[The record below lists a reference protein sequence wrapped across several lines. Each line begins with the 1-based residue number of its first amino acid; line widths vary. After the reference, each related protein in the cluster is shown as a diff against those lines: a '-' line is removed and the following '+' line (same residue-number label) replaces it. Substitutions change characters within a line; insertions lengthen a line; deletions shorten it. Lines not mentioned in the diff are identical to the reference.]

1 LFVLPSLVAASL
13 NNRAEIGL
21 AELSAA
27 LGRLYPSFEAEL
39 FLRFD
44 PDCLDAEISR
54 VTAAM
59 VCVGLLERNGE
70 AIRRPSEGSAAE
82 AQFRICAEIVQ
93 PFLEYYYLCMI
104 YLLEHGS
111 GVLDKPEVV
120 ERCADAAEQLAML
133 YTLSSPDLFEA
144 ALFENLI
151 EALLS
156 QGLVE
161 RDTEGRLCFGSS
173 LGRVAE
179 DLGLVLR
186 PRVRQTL
193 RNFAG
198 AATTAPISAVG
209 EDGTP

>member
-1 LFVLPSLVAASL
+1 LCDAIERHRHSRHPKGDFIRRDNKLAIIHQRSRLDHRVLGGTGQIARVA
-13 NNRAEIGL
+13 
-21 AELSAA
+21 
-27 LGRLYPSFEAEL
+27 
-39 FLRFD
+39 
-44 PDCLDAEISR
+44 
-54 VTAAM
+54 AAM
-59 VCVGLLERNGE
+59 VSVGLLEREGE
-70 AIRRPSEGSAAE
+70 AIKRPSEGSAAE
-82 AQFRICAEIVQ
+82 AQFRICAEIVE
-93 PFLEYYYLCMI
+93 PFLEHYYLCMI

-120 ERCADAAEQLAML
+120 QRCADAAEQLAML

-156 QGLVE
+156 QGLIE
-161 RDTEGRLCFGSS
+161 EDGEGRLCFGAS
-173 LGRVAE
+173 LGLVAA

-193 RNFAG
+193 RTFAG
-198 AATTAPISAVG
+198 AATTAPLSAAG